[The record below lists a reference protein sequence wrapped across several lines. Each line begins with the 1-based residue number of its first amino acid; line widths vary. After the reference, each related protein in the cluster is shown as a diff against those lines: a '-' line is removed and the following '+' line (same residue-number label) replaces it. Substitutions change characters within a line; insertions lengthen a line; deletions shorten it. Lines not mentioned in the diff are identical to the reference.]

1 MNKTPEHDNPL
12 DTRTDSAAPAAETGI
27 DVSLAVQDIVDRP
40 RPSRPPLIPRWILLT
55 GLGVVLAA
63 AAIAGLVAYTTY
75 ASRVEAPKITGVDVG
90 VARTRLAQQGLELVV
105 STRRFDALP
114 ADTVLE
120 QSPTSGT
127 ELGRGDAITVVVS
140 AGTEEFVMPDVIGDG
155 LALARGLLQDK
166 GLEIRIESQPSN
178 QPSDTVL
185 STNPGPRTPVRT
197 GDIVRVTVA
206 SAGPSGTPL
215 LPFAMKGVR
224 VTLDPAPVAG
234 QQVDVPLEVTRRLR
248 SLLEASGASVI
259 TTRSLV
265 DTGTASQAPA
275 RALRSADGSSTA
287 TVALGISTDSAGF
300 GGLKVAVPKSGS
312 APVVATSA
320 RLASEISSALAA
332 DSGVKAPKRSQVATD
347 TVLGRTGAPWAR
359 VTLGSFGSADD
370 VARFRDPAWADTIA
384 RALYKAIARL
394 YGQKATTP

>member
-1 MNKTPEHDNPL
+1 MNKTPEHDDLL
-12 DTRTDSAAPAAETGI
+12 DTLTDEPTSAAETVA
-27 DVSLAVQDIVDRP
+27 DVPPTVPDVVDRP
-40 RPSRPPLIPRWILLT
+40 RPKRPPLIPRWILLT
-55 GLGVVLAA
+55 VLGVALVAA
-63 AAIAGLVAYTTY
+63 AVAGLVAYTTY
-75 ASRVEAPKITGVDVG
+75 TSRIEAPKVTGVDVG

-120 QSPTSGT
+120 QSPAPGT
-127 ELGRGDAITVVVS
+127 ELGRGDAVTVVVS

-185 STNPGPRTPVRT
+185 STNPGPRMSVRT

-215 LPFAMKGVR
+215 LPYAMKGVR

-275 RALRSADGSSTA
+275 RALRAADGSSTA
-287 TVALGISTDSAGF
+287 TVALGISTDPAGV
-300 GGLKVAVPKSGS
+300 GGLTVTTPKSGS

-320 RLASEISSALAA
+320 RLASEIASALAA
-332 DSGVKAPKRSQVATD
+332 DSGVKTPKRSQVATD
-347 TVLGRTGAPWAR
+347 TVLGRTNAPWAR

-370 VARFRDPAWADTIA
+370 VARFRDPAWADTVA

-394 YGQKATTP
+394 YGQKATSP

>member
-1 MNKTPEHDNPL
+1 MNKTPEHVLLL
-12 DTRTDSAAPAAETGI
+12 DIQTDELTPTAETRV
-27 DVSLAVQDIVDRP
+27 DVPLAVQDVVDRP
-40 RPSRPPLIPRWILLT
+40 RPKRPALIPRWILFT
-55 GLGVVLAA
+55 MLGVVLFAA
-63 AAIAGLVAYTTY
+63 AVAGLVAYTTY
-75 ASRVEAPKITGVDVG
+75 TSRIEAPKLTGVDVG
-90 VARTRLAQQGLELVV
+90 VARTRLAQEGLKLVI

-120 QSPTSGT
+120 QSPTPGT
-127 ELGRGDAITVVVS
+127 ELGRGAAVTVVVS

-215 LPFAMKGVR
+215 LPYAMRGIR

-234 QQVDVPLEVTRRLR
+234 QQVDVPLEVARRLR

-259 TTRSLV
+259 TTRSLI

-275 RALRSADGSSTA
+275 RALRAADGSSTA
-287 TVALGISTDSAGF
+287 TVALGIGTNPAGV
-300 GGLKVAVPKSGS
+300 GGLTVATPKSGS
-312 APVVATSA
+312 APVVATST
-320 RLASEISSALAA
+320 RLASEIASALAA
-332 DSGVKAPKRSQVATD
+332 GSGVKTPKRSQVATD
-347 TVLGRTGAPWAR
+347 TVLGRTNAPWAR

-384 RALYKAIARL
+384 RALYRAIARL
-394 YGQKATTP
+394 YGQKATSP

>member
-1 MNKTPEHDNPL
+1 MNTTPEHGLLL
-12 DTRTDSAAPAAETGI
+12 DMQTDEPTPTAETGV
-27 DVSLAVQDIVDRP
+27 DVPLAVQDVVDRL
-40 RPSRPPLIPRWILLT
+40 RPKRPPLIPRWILLT
-55 GLGVVLAA
+55 VLGVVLFAA
-63 AAIAGLVAYTTY
+63 AVAGLVAYTTY
-75 ASRVEAPKITGVDVG
+75 TSRIEAPKVTGVDVG
-90 VARTRLAQQGLELVV
+90 VARTRLAQQGLKLVV

-120 QSPTSGT
+120 QSPTPGT
-127 ELGRGDAITVVVS
+127 ELGRGDAVTVVVS

-224 VTLDPAPVAG
+224 VTLDPAPVVG
-234 QQVDVPLEVTRRLR
+234 QQVDVPLEVARRLR

-275 RALRSADGSSTA
+275 RALRAADGSSTA
-287 TVALGISTDSAGF
+287 TVALGIGTNPAGV
-300 GGLKVAVPKSGS
+300 GGLTVATPKSGS

-320 RLASEISSALAA
+320 RLASEIASALAA
-332 DSGVKAPKRSQVATD
+332 DSGVKTPKRSQVATD
-347 TVLGRTGAPWAR
+347 TVLGRTNAPWAR
-359 VTLGSFGSADD
+359 VTLGSFGSDDD

-384 RALYKAIARL
+384 RALYRAIARL
-394 YGQKATTP
+394 YGQKATSP